1 MKLEGKKIG
10 LAITGSFCTFSKME
24 EAVTALMAEG
34 ASIYPIIS
42 TNVQTTD
49 SRFGDTTEFI
59 SHISDLTG
67 NPPILKLEDAEPIGP
82 RATWIFFSLHR
93 VRGTSMAKLANGI
106 TDTPVLMAAKAHLR
120 NSKPLVI
127 SISTNDALGINFKN
141 IGQLF
146 NIKNIYF
153 VPFGQDNAIKKPN
166 SMIGRRDRLSEPW
179 KKRWKENRSSRS
191 FYKRIFRRQR
201 RSWTLECPGPFP
213 AVPPFFLC
221 KINRTCYNER
231 MKTEAGYVSGGNGV
245 C

>member
-82 RATWIFFSLHR
+82 QGYLDILLIAPCTGNTL
-93 VRGTSMAKLANGI
+93 AKLANGI

-166 SMIGRRDRLSEPW
+166 SMIARTDQIVR
-179 KKRWKENRSSRS
+179 
-191 FYKRIFRRQR
+191 
-201 RSWTLECPGPFP
+201 TLG
-213 AVPPFFLC
+213 
-221 KINRTCYNER
+221 
-231 MKTEAGYVSGGNGV
+231 EALEGKQIQPVIL
-245 C
+245 